1 GHTYDSGGNTARFD
15 KRLSKVG
22 LPVGHGLD
30 TYLLDADPWL
40 ILAHEIGHVYSRH
53 LFGEVVNNKKWFTL
67 SEPKNPNQAE
77 ILASH
82 IENLIRAESG
92 ISLRTYYATETNQN
106 GNTIYRGQLIDSQN
120 RSIFF
125 NNSIPP
131 TIETNK
137 RSVILRV
144 KAENRYKY

>member
-1 GHTYDSGGNTARFD
+1 MSG
-15 KRLSKVG
+15 
-22 LPVGHGLD
+22 
-30 TYLLDADPWL
+30 
-40 ILAHEIGHVYSRH
+40 
-53 LFGEVVNNKKWFTL
+53 
-67 SEPKNPNQAE
+67 PKSPNQAE

-82 IENLIRAESG
+82 IENMIRAESG
-92 ISLRTYYATETNQN
+92 IPLRTYYATETDQK
-106 GNTIYRGQLIDSQN
+106 GNTIYRGQLIDNHN

-125 NNSIPP
+125 NNSTPP